1 MLMLY
6 AAYFY
11 SQHQITHQRRATC
24 VINSKI
30 LSKLALNLLSKTC
43 ANIIEFVQKIIF
55 SQDFIERNR
64 NQKSDFSRNRK
75 LPLST
80 LILYFCNLIKSSYQ
94 PELNKFWKILS
105 GSVVAQNVVSKA
117 ALCKARKKLKSEA
130 FVELNTKSLQYFN
143 EHANPLTWNGLFLK
157 AVDGSTVKLPDFPEI
172 VEHFGTWN
180 PRQGEPLPMARISQL
195 FDPLNGITHHALIA
209 PKSTGERELAAK
221 HFEHL
226 NERDLVLLDRGY
238 PAFWL
243 FKLILFNKANFCS
256 RISCKKW
263 RIIRKF
269 IKSGRH
275 EQLIKLTIPTT
286 SITACKNLQLDT
298 HPIRLRLVRV
308 ELDSGE
314 SEVLVTSLV
323 DTEKY
328 PYQLFAELYHDRW
341 PIEEDYKVMKCRIEV
356 ENFSGKSPLSVYQD
370 FHAAV
375 FSKNIT
381 AMLVASTRER
391 VATATNSR
399 TYAYKI
405 NFTQALSTM
414 RDTIVVLLQGS
425 QKIIV
430 KIISDLL
437 ETIAKALEPVRP
449 GRKFPRNHKRAQ
461 RKCCLNYKPIL

>member
-1 MLMLY
+1 MLILY
-6 AAYFY
+6 FAY
-11 SQHQITHQRRATC
+11 SVNQQQITHQRRASC
-24 VINSKI
+24 LINLKI
-30 LSKLALNLLSKTC
+30 LSKLAQNLLSKTC
-43 ANIIEFVQKIIF
+43 ANVVEYIQKIIF

-64 NQKSDFSRNRK
+64 CQKSDFSRNRK

-117 ALCKARKKLKSEA
+117 AFCKARQKLKSEA
-130 FVELNTKSLQYFN
+130 FVELNTKMVRYFN
-143 EHANPLTWNGLFLK
+143 EHANPQTWNGLFLK
-157 AVDGSTVKLPDFPEI
+157 AVDGSTVKLPNSPEI
-172 VEHFGTWN
+172 IEHFGTWN
-180 PRQGEPLPMARISQL
+180 PRLGGPLPMARISQL

-243 FKLILFNKANFCS
+243 FKLILFYKANFCS

-263 RIIRKF
+263 KIIRQF
-269 IKSGRH
+269 MKSGRR
-275 EQLIKLTIPTT
+275 EQVIMLHIPAT
-286 SITACKNLQLDT
+286 SIAACKKFHLDT
-298 HPIRLRLVRV
+298 NPIRLRLVRV
-308 ELDSGE
+308 ELESGE
-314 SEVLVTSLV
+314 SEVLISSLI
-323 DTEKY
+323 DSEKY
-328 PYQLFAELYHDRW
+328 PHHLFAELYHDRW

-381 AMLVASTRER
+381 AMLVASTKER
-391 VATATNSR
+391 VATATDSR
-399 TYAYKI
+399 TLAYKI

-414 RDTIVVLLQGS
+414 RDAIVVLLQGS
-425 QKIIV
+425 LETIL

-437 ETIAKALEPVRP
+437 ETISKAVEPVRP